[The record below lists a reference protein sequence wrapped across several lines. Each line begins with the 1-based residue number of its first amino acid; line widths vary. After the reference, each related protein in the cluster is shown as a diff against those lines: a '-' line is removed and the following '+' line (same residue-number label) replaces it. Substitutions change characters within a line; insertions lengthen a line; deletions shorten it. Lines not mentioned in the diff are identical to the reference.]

1 MDPVSMASGIAGLL
15 TLTLQISSV
24 IADFTIAVKEAPKN
38 IKELQQ
44 ELLLLGEILSQLQDF
59 LRSEKAKGRSFDS
72 NSVMQSAISSCK
84 VRIER
89 IGDKLRPS
97 VGGKMSR
104 LVDRLKWPFESK
116 EVGEMVTNLRSYTQA
131 FQFSL
136 TIEGW
141 WDPQPHILC
150 FDSTYTKPAT

>member
-15 TLTLQISSV
+15 TLTIQVASV
-24 IADFTIAVKEAPKN
+24 IAEFTIAVKEGPKN

-59 LRSEKAKGRSFDS
+59 LRSEKVKGRSFDS

-89 IGDKLRPS
+89 IGDKLRS
-97 VGGKMSR
+97 SGGGKMSR

-116 EVGEMVTNLRSYTQA
+116 EVAEMVTNLRSYTQA

-141 WDPQPHILC
+141 WAPLTRIQYSYIDLH
-150 FDSTYTKPAT
+150 

>member
-1 MDPVSMASGIAGLL
+1 MDAVSLASGIAGLI
-15 TLTLQISSV
+15 TLALQISSV
-24 IADFTIAVKEAPKN
+24 IADFTIAVKEGPKN

-84 VRIER
+84 VRVER

-97 VGGKMSR
+97 IGGKMSK
-104 LVDRLKWPFESK
+104 LADRLKWPFESK
-116 EVGEMVTNLRSYTQA
+116 EVEKMVVNLRSYTQA

-136 TIEGW
+136 TIDGW
-141 WDPQPHILC
+141 WASRSC
-150 FDSTYTKPAT
+150 FQCIDLH

>member
-1 MDPVSMASGIAGLL
+1 MDPVSLSSGIAGLL
-15 TLTLQISSV
+15 TLAIQVSSV
-24 IADFTIAVKEAPKN
+24 IADFAIAVKEGPKD
-38 IKELQQ
+38 IKELHQ
-44 ELLLLGEILSQLQDF
+44 ELLLLGEVLSQLQDF
-59 LRSEKAKGRSFDS
+59 LRSEKVKGRSFDS

-104 LVDRLKWPFESK
+104 LIDRLKWPFESK
-116 EVGEMVTNLRSYTQA
+116 EVAEMVTNLRSYTQA

-141 WDPQPHILC
+141 WAPQPPTRYDCVDLH
-150 FDSTYTKPAT
+150 

>member
-1 MDPVSMASGIAGLL
+1 MDPVSLSSGIAGLL
-15 TLTLQISSV
+15 TLAIQVSSV
-24 IADFTIAVKEAPKN
+24 IADFAIAVKEGPED
-38 IKELQQ
+38 IKELHQ
-44 ELLLLGEILSQLQDF
+44 ELLLLGEVLSQLQDF
-59 LRSEKAKGRSFDS
+59 LHSEKVKGRSFDS

-104 LVDRLKWPFESK
+104 LIDRLKWPFESK
-116 EVGEMVTNLRSYTQA
+116 EVAEMVTNLRSYTQA
-131 FQFSL
+131 FQFAL

-141 WDPQPHILC
+141 WAPQPPTHYGCVDLH
-150 FDSTYTKPAT
+150 